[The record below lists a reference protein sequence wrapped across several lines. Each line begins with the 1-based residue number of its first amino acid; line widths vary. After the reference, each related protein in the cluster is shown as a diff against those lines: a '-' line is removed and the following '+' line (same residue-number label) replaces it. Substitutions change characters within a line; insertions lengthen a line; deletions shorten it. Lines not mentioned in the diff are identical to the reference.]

1 MVFNRCFRQ
10 TTKIFYIF
18 DTVAL
23 RKKCSNWSFSGPQ
36 FPSFGLN
43 TEIYKISVFSSN
55 TRKCRS
61 EKLQIQTLFMHYKC
75 EIFMD
80 VQKVFDNVIHF
91 LWQFLITY
99 SGFRLANIMLRQ
111 FDFSSVTDM
120 EMIKT
125 QTFWQKKPQESQESI
140 CKYKAVFFTGNS
152 PYWHMK

>member
-1 MVFNRCFRQ
+1 MFFNRCFRQ
-10 TTKIFYIF
+10 TAEIFYIF

-23 RKKCSNWSFSGPQ
+23 CKKCSNWSFSGPQ

-99 SGFRLANIMLRQ
+99 SGFRLAIMLRQ

-140 CKYKAVFFTGNS
+140 CKYKTVFFTGNS